1 MKSSRLP
8 ELSLRELRQ
17 PEFRLREFTLPEP
30 SLSAL
35 SLVTLRLKKLNP
47 SAFRLAGASLR
58 FTGLLEVNRALVNLP
73 LGVSR
78 LMNRLGFCIGAIRAA
93 D

>member
-1 MKSSRLP
+1 M
-8 ELSLRELRQ
+8 Q

-35 SLVTLRLKKLNP
+35 SLSALSLVTRSLKKLSP

-78 LMNRLGFCIGAIRAA
+78 LMNRLGCCIGAIRAA